1 MIPSLIEIEL
11 WIAVA
16 TTTAFVVA
24 FAAVLIVEAVKAL
37 TAPQPSSCHG
47 RACKRW
53 SGGCMGRV
61 GDTCAWHGGEK

>member
-11 WIAVA
+11 WLAVA

-24 FAAVLIVEAVKAL
+24 FAILMVIEAIKAVTEPPA
-37 TAPQPSSCHG
+37 SSCHG

-53 SGGCMGRV
+53 AGGCMGRV
-61 GDTCAWHGGEK
+61 GDVCAWHGGEK